1 MSRPAAVRA
10 ALALFGPPAGPCA
23 FCGLPDRRYRLLEA
37 VAENV
42 RAGDEIATVAADY
55 EVGVAAIE
63 AAVALGRTTR
73 RDFER
78 AGPGDGAAG
87 IDDERAA
94 MEGER

>member
-1 MSRPAAVRA
+1 MSRPADVRA

-23 FCGLPDRRYRLLEA
+23 FCGLPDKRHRLLEA

-42 RAGDEIATVAADY
+42 RAGDSIEAVAEDY
-55 EVGVAAIE
+55 VVSREAVR

-78 AGPGDGAAG
+78 AGLVAIPRG
-87 IDDERAA
+87 IDGR
-94 MEGER
+94 

>member
-1 MSRPAAVRA
+1 MSRPADVRV

-23 FCGLPDRRYRLLEA
+23 FCGLPDKRHRLLEA

-42 RAGDEIATVAADY
+42 RAGELLPFVAQGYLVSEEA
-55 EVGVAAIE
+55 VR

-78 AGPGDGAAG
+78 AGAPAL
-87 IDDERAA
+87 
-94 MEGER
+94 